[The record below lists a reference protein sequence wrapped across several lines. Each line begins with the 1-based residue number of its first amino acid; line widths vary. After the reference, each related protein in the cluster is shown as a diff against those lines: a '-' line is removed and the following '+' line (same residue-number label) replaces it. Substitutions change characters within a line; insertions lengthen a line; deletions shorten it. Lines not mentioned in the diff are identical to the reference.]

1 MSSEKHHIILGR
13 NFLQCSSK
21 TLYPSK
27 LMSTFN
33 ILPGDFRNDLYL
45 TLCKGEFEKGSKTAG
60 KNIEVHVIVIDK
72 ESQIVQVKRIAPNFL
87 NILSIL
93 VILFVNRY
101 FTIVFIFL
109 QNCISI
115 GSGEPEQSHFKSLVF
130 RHANNPKWNE
140 TLKVKTNK

>member
-1 MSSEKHHIILGR
+1 
-13 NFLQCSSK
+13 
-21 TLYPSK
+21 
-27 LMSTFN
+27 MSTFN

-101 FTIVFIFL
+101 FTIVFIF
-109 QNCISI
+109 
-115 GSGEPEQSHFKSLVF
+115 FARYK
-130 RHANNPKWNE
+130 
-140 TLKVKTNK
+140 